1 LAESK
6 KRKEPMHDF
15 RKLDVYKRALLFTR
29 IVRSVTAGFPREEM
43 FSLASQ
49 YRRAADSI
57 VLNIAEGAGN
67 TSKREFAKFLGYSV
81 RSGYECGGCA
91 DISSNQHYIT
101 KKQYDDLIDETNQ
114 IVAMLIGLQRSL
126 QK

>member
-1 LAESK
+1 
-6 KRKEPMHDF
+6 MHDF
-15 RKLDVYKRALLFTR
+15 RKLDVYKRAISFTKT
-29 IVRSVTAGFPREEM
+29 VRKVTASFPREEM

-57 VLNIAEGAGN
+57 ALNIAEGAGCS
-67 TSKREFAKFLGYSV
+67 SKKEFVKFLGYSV
-81 RSGYECGGCA
+81 RSGYECVGCA
-91 DISSNQHYIT
+91 DISSNQDFIT
-101 KKQYDDLIDETNQ
+101 KLQYDELIDETNQ

>member
-1 LAESK
+1 
-6 KRKEPMHDF
+6 MHDY

-29 IVRSVTAGFPREEM
+29 AVRRVTASFPREEV
-43 FSLASQ
+43 FALASQ

-57 VLNIAEGAGN
+57 ALNIAEGAGCS
-67 TSKREFAKFLGYSV
+67 SKREFSRFLGYSV

-91 DISSNQHYIT
+91 DISSTQGYVT
-101 KKQYDDLIDETNQ
+101 EKQYDDLIDETNQ